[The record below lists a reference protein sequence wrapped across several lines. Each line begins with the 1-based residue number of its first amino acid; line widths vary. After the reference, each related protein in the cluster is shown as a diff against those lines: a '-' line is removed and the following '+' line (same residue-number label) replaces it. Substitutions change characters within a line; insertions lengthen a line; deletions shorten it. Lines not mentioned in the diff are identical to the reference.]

1 MPATLKPFL
10 IIVGWLCMWSK
21 AFISYF
27 APRGFMTNKG
37 NLMAVYCSPCVDIS
51 SKYHWWNFVFRMSF
65 TGCFMLRSIGCN
77 SPLQLGG
84 TRKISILCLSSKSK
98 TLSVHYTE
106 KLSMI
111 HQALCS
117 GSSLSSC
124 FFLKTY
130 VLVIFYSDFL
140 CSTVMR
146 KCYMPMTWESN
157 IW

>member
-1 MPATLKPFL
+1 MPAALKPFL
-10 IIVGWLCMWSK
+10 TIVGWLCMWSK

-27 APRGFMTNKG
+27 APTRGFMTDKG
-37 NLMAVYCSPCVDIS
+37 S

-65 TGCFMLRSIGCN
+65 TGFFMLRSIGCN
-77 SPLQLGG
+77 SPVQLGG
-84 TRKISILCLSSKSK
+84 TTTISILCLSSKSK
-98 TLSVHYTE
+98 TSSVHYTE